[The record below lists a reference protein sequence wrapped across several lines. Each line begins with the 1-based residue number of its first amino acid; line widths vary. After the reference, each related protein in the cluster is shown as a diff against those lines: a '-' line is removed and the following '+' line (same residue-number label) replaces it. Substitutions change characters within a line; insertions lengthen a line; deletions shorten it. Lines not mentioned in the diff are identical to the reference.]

1 MVSRGKKVGSTLE
14 SKVAISDV
22 LLNRRKSSERH
33 QGEAMVGGL
42 SPSNK
47 RLERGL
53 NKA

>member
-1 MVSRGKKVGSTLE
+1 VGSTPE
-14 SKVAISDV
+14 SRVAISDV

-33 QGEAMVGGL
+33 QGEAMAGDL
-42 SPSNK
+42 SISNK